1 MLAITPLL
9 TRLYTPDEFGAF
21 AVYSSVLLV
30 GASIATLRYDFA
42 RPLTTEEAT
51 AAALLVLAVAAVC
64 LTGCVVAVA
73 TAVIGDDF
81 VRLADVAALEPYL
94 WLIPVGV
101 FGAGLYQALTY
112 WSIRDRAFGRIAR
125 TRVAQA
131 VAMGA
136 TQTLA
141 GVASAGVVGL
151 LIGALLGQV
160 AGVGRLGAAAGRELR
175 ETGSALTLEKLR
187 GTARRYRRFPLL
199 SLPSG
204 LTNSLGLYG
213 PAILVAA
220 FYGPVTA
227 GWFALTQ
234 RALNAPTA
242 LLSNSVGQA
251 YTGEAAS
258 LARTGSGSML
268 ALFDSTLRRLALI
281 ALVPTLLA
289 VAVSPAL
296 FEFVFGSEWRP
307 SGEFAQV
314 LAAMFFVQFVVVP
327 LSQSLNI
334 LERLGLQ
341 LAYDNLRL
349 VLALG
354 GLTLAY
360 LAGADALGAVAA
372 YGGGM
377 TIAYLA
383 NVLINRQAVKRV
395 VHCPI

>member
-42 RPLTTEEAT
+42 IPLPTEEAT

-94 WLIPVGV
+94 WLIPVGI